1 VCTIFSSNAIEL
13 KCKTLQK
20 NIYIFICEVFGVFDN
35 HFIMKFKILYMASIE
50 FPKNT
55 HATVFHPCL

>member
-1 VCTIFSSNAIEL
+1 
-13 KCKTLQK
+13 
-20 NIYIFICEVFGVFDN
+20 
-35 HFIMKFKILYMASIE
+35 MASIE